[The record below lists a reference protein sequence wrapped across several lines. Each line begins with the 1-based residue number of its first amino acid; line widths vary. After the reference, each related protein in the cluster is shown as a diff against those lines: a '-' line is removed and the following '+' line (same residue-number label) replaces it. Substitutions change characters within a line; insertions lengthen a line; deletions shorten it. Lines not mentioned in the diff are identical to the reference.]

1 MADLAPDFT
10 TASAD
15 IGVNPTIRRPTPAA
29 VGMAVWLGSEVM
41 FFSGL
46 FAAWFTLRSANDPW
60 PPAGI
65 GLEVWRTA
73 IFTVLLVASSGTMIL
88 SHRAAE
94 RRQMRAA
101 IGWGGLTLALGI
113 AFMANQTVEYLGNGF
128 TMDSGGAYG
137 SIYYLLTGFHGL
149 HVVLGLGLLV
159 FYLTALR
166 TETDTPGFRLA
177 TDWYWH
183 FVDVVWVAVFLTVYV
198 IG

>member
-1 MADLAPDFT
+1 MP
-10 TASAD
+10 S
-15 IGVNPTIRRPTPAA
+15 
-29 VGMAVWLGSEVM
+29 
-41 FFSGL
+41 
-46 FAAWFTLRSANDPW
+46 W
-60 PPAGI
+60 P
-65 GLEVWRTA
+65 
-73 IFTVLLVASSGTMIL
+73 
-88 SHRAAE
+88 
-94 RRQMRAA
+94 
-101 IGWGGLTLALGI
+101 
-113 AFMANQTVEYLGNGF
+113 
-128 TMDSGGAYG
+128 SGGAYG

>member
-1 MADLAPDFT
+1 MADLAPEMT
-10 TASAD
+10 TSSQLGDPGQA
-15 IGVNPTIRRPTPAA
+15 IRRPSPAA

-46 FAAWFTLRSANDPW
+46 FAAWFTLRAANDVW

-65 GLEVWRTA
+65 ELEVGRTA
-73 IFTVLLVASSGTMIL
+73 IFTVLLLASSATMVL
-88 SHRAAE
+88 SHRAAV
-94 RRQMRAA
+94 AA
-101 IGWGGLTLALGI
+101 RTQTALLWGGVTLALGTV
-113 AFMANQTVEYLGNGF
+113 FMINQALEYAGNDF
-128 TMDSGGAYG
+128 TMDSGAYG

-149 HVVLGLGLLV
+149 HVLLGLGLLG
-159 FYLTALR
+159 FYLAAIR
-166 TETDTPGFRLA
+166 SGSDTPGFLLA